1 MCLTQA
7 KDEAA
12 TFKSNPRVNETKQP
26 RKKMQRPTE
35 NNERWAKSSEN
46 RWQKNMLHNQRHEKN
61 AGKTQTQARKM

>member
-26 RKKMQRPTE
+26 RKKMQSPTE
-35 NNERWAKSSEN
+35 NNER
-46 RWQKNMLHNQRHEKN
+46 
-61 AGKTQTQARKM
+61 